1 IHVPRADVVIEAIVE
16 RLDIKQK
23 VFKSLENR
31 LKPGAILATNTSS
44 LAIADI
50 AEPLSDPGRLIGLH
64 FFNPV
69 ASLPL
74 VEVVRG
80 AKSREEEVR
89 KGAAFV
95 TAIKKFPL
103 ICKDG
108 PGFLVNR
115 VLVPYMAEAVRRYQE
130 GTPREKVDQ
139 AALKFGMPMGPLEL
153 ADVVGLDISATV
165 ARELGAVPEGQ
176 ETELDRLVKAGKLG
190 KKSGE
195 GIYKWDKGKP
205 VREEAKYDEED
216 LARLGRELVK
226 PMLDECE
233 RCLADQVVESAD
245 HVDAGVIFGTG
256 FAPFRGGPLHYLA
269 RERGK
274 SAAQAA

>member
-1 IHVPRADVVIEAIVE
+1 AAVATAM
-16 RLDIKQK
+16 
-23 VFKSLENR
+23 
-31 LKPGAILATNTSS
+31 LA
-44 LAIADI
+44 
-50 AEPLSDPGRLIGLH
+50 
-64 FFNPV
+64 PV
-69 ASLPL
+69 
-74 VEVVRG
+74 
-80 AKSREEEVR
+80 
-89 KGAAFV
+89 
-95 TAIKKFPL
+95 AIKKFPL

-205 VREEAKYDEED
+205 VREE
-216 LARLGRELVK
+216 V
-226 PMLDECE
+226 
-233 RCLADQVVESAD
+233 
-245 HVDAGVIFGTG
+245 G
-256 FAPFRGGPLHYLA
+256 FSSYRRGSSP
-269 RERGK
+269 
-274 SAAQAA
+274 Q